1 MNFEFKIYPKFQFKT
16 YTKFQFKIYT
26 KFQVT
31 IRKVVG
37 MLSANKIQNIV
48 ECHKSFWSYDKA
60 ERKFGDKLRKKANF
74 SFNYIK
80 VYLYI
85 YLMVIAL
92 SGIVPFF
99 IDVESLP
106 VELWIPN
113 DYLFLKIAI
122 YISELVLFVELALNC
137 AWFDGLFFYTCS
149 DLEIQFQMIR
159 NRLKKLKLVQNYKQ
173 TISYSKYFK
182 LLKRYFI
189 HHKFL
194 LR

>member
-1 MNFEFKIYPKFQFKT
+1 MF
-16 YTKFQFKIYT
+16 
-26 KFQVT
+26 
-31 IRKVVG
+31 
-37 MLSANKIQNIV
+37 SASKIQNIV
-48 ECHKSFWSYDKA
+48 ECHKFFWSYDTTGQ
-60 ERKFGDKLRKKANF
+60 KFGDKLRKKANF

-92 SGIVPFF
+92 SGIVPYF
-99 IDVESLP
+99 IDVENLP

-113 DYLFLKIAI
+113 NYLPLKITI

-149 DLEIQFQMIR
+149 DLEIQLQMIR
-159 NRLKKLKLVQNYKQ
+159 NRLKKLRSEPNYQQ
-173 TISYSKYFK
+173 TISNSKYFK
-182 LLKRYFI
+182 CLKKYFI

-194 LR
+194 LRYRKKTVYIAVNYFYINSIE